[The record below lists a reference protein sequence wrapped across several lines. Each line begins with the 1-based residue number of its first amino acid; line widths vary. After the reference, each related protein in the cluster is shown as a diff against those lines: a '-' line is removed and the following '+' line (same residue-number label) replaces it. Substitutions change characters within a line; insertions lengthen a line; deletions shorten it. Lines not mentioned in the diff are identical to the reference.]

1 MSRISPATVFTFNL
15 GPITTL
21 EETKIRNRGHIF
33 SLQPSLKVALPLS
46 LSNDIPLDG
55 SLANNITLL
64 RRQTDPEED
73 IEGKKPTLAKADLCA
88 QRSFG
93 TILPQSVARP
103 TTVIWSMMPPSTC
116 KRCCHLIPKT
126 RQDNLQVGLA
136 FPFQI
141 DLVHQGGH
149 KKISPGR
156 GLINFM
162 SIQFHES

>member
-33 SLQPSLKVALPLS
+33 LLQPSLKVAFPLS

-73 IEGKKPTLAKADLCA
+73 IEGKRETHIGKGRPVRPEVLWHNPPT
-88 QRSFG
+88 
-93 TILPQSVARP
+93 I
-103 TTVIWSMMPPSTC
+103 
-116 KRCCHLIPKT
+116 CCQTNHSH
-126 RQDNLQVGLA
+126 
-136 FPFQI
+136 
-141 DLVHQGGH
+141 LVHDA
-149 KKISPGR
+149 P
-156 GLINFM
+156 INL
-162 SIQFHES
+162 